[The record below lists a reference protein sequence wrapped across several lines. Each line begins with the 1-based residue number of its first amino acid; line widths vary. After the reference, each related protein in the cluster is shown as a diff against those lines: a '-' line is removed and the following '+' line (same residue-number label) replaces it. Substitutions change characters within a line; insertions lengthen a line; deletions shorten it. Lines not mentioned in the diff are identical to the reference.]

1 MKRYISMLL
10 LTIVC
15 FLLQT
20 SVCPYSK
27 LTNVMPNLLV
37 VITSA
42 AGFMYGRKLGL
53 FTGFFCG
60 GLIDLVYSS
69 VVGVSI
75 FIYVLIGYGNGMIN
89 KLYFKDDLTIPL
101 FALAVSDL
109 AYGFL
114 YYICYFLMRGRL
126 EVLGYL
132 MQVMIPEMIYTTVIG
147 IFIYKFMHWLEEKMY
162 PEQEIPL
169 GKGETEKQDPY
180 HVV

>member
-1 MKRYISMLL
+1 MKRYISMFL

-20 SVCPYSK
+20 SVFTHLK

-42 AGFMYGRKLGL
+42 AGFMYGRKFGL

-60 GLIDLVYSS
+60 ALFDLIYSS
-69 VVGVSI
+69 VVGVSV
-75 FIYVLIGYGNGMIN
+75 FIYVLIGYFNGMTN
-89 KLYFKDDLTIPL
+89 KLYFKDDLAIPL
-101 FALAVSDL
+101 LALAVSDL

-126 EVLGYL
+126 EILSYL
-132 MQVMIPEMIYTTVIG
+132 AQIMIPEMIYTTAVG

-169 GKGETEKQDPY
+169 GKGEKMG
-180 HVV
+180 